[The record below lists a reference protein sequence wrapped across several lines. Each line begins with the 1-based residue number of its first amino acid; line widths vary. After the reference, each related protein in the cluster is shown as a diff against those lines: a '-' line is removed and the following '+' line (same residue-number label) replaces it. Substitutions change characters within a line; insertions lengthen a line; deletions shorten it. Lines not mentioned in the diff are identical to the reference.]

1 MGQLSHYVCR
11 DPAFLL
17 ECAAAEF
24 LVARPAT
31 SADPFPTPLSWL
43 VLRHRGLRDDLYALA
58 WRRGLRGWFDPPL
71 CTFDEVPAVFG
82 HRRTSGLTRL
92 ERAVLLHRL
101 VRDRS
106 GSVFRRGGRASA
118 WIDALDRL
126 VGALA
131 SEDIAPATFRA
142 SLEAIPNRD
151 AFEETRDA
159 ELADL
164 YEEYQAALTDVG
176 RRDGRDD
183 LIDAARAIAR
193 EPEEF
198 ARRLGGRREI
208 RILGLQ
214 DLRGGWRELLRSLS
228 VSPALDRVML
238 YTMHP
243 LALPDDLSVPAT
255 ELDTAPPPVA
265 TALFIAPDPEREAE
279 ELARQVRERID
290 AGVPPSQIA
299 ILARDASPLDQVIRA
314 LARCGVPVQASRRR
328 ALAELPLVR
337 AVRATVTDEGS
348 GTHASSPAS
357 IIGWVGRLRSVLRHV
372 WQSRDRSTGGPDVVR
387 QERLGFQAFE
397 RLCDDWQRAE
407 QLLANPDEQLEV
419 EDFRERL
426 DLILSTDVT
435 RWSEA
440 QDGVHVMEATAAV
453 YRSFDFVFVVGLVNG
468 AFPARQRS
476 SRLFPVATVRFLAE
490 RGLPLVTPAAW
501 LQHEV
506 RLFDA
511 LMGAPRLGVVIS
523 TARADELGE
532 PCGPSGFF
540 EKVRHERRS
549 HPETIH
555 SSEVIL
561 LPPGSEAAIARGAY
575 AAHAE
580 RVRAE
585 GPWGGR
591 VESAAMR
598 AFLGERFGPERIW
611 QPSELEEYARC
622 PFAYFSGRLLDL
634 ERTDAALERLARI
647 RRDALRRLYTKL
659 GEIAAGPVYL
669 LPEHLA
675 LAAPLVEGVVDE
687 AFATECGTSESLK
700 PIDATANVRARL
712 VSELLALLQAEAT
725 EHGASF
731 ARRGNA
737 RKLLRT
743 GVVAHDV
750 VVSDVTLRGPSG
762 ATLRIGGSL
771 DRLEVSV
778 DDRVRLRKLA
788 TAVQYK
794 NSEAATP
801 GNGDTS
807 AWKDRV
813 VLELPLYAV
822 ALGALR
828 PEFKLARAEY
838 RVLQDGAAVHRTQP
852 MQVDPIKQSLR
863 RSSAEQER
871 LNDAVD
877 AAIEYAGRIQRGEFP
892 PAPAPS
898 CNCPPLCHARD
909 YCRIPGGPRT
919 PPRR

>member
-31 SADPFPTPLSWL
+31 SADPFPTPPSWL
-43 VLRHRGLRDDLYALA
+43 VLRHRGLLDDLYALA

-71 CTFDEVPAVFG
+71 CTFDEIPAVLG
-82 HRRTSGLTRL
+82 QTRTSGLTRL

-101 VRDRS
+101 VRDRP
-106 GSVFRRGGRASA
+106 GSVFSRGGRASA

-151 AFEETRDA
+151 AFERTRDA

-164 YEEYQAALTDVG
+164 YEEYLAALTDVG
-176 RRDGRDD
+176 RRDGRDN

-193 EPEEF
+193 DPEEF
-198 ARRLGGRREI
+198 ALRLGGRREI
-208 RILGLQ
+208 RILGLA
-214 DLRGGWRELLRSLS
+214 DLRGGWRDLLRSLS

-243 LALPDDLSVPAT
+243 LALPDDLSVPAI
-255 ELDTAPPPVA
+255 ELDTAPPPVS

-279 ELARQVRERID
+279 EVARRVRERID
-290 AGVPPSQIA
+290 AGVSPSQIA
-299 ILARDASPLDQVIRA
+299 ILARDAPPLDHVIRA

-328 ALAELPLVR
+328 ALGEVPFAR
-337 AVRATVTDEGS
+337 AVRDMITSDGS
-348 GTHASSPAS
+348 GTHASSPAP
-357 IIGWVGRLRSVLRHV
+357 IVGWIARLGSVITHV
-372 WQSRDRSTGGPDVVR
+372 WQSRDRSTGRPDAVR
-387 QERLGFQAFE
+387 QERWAFQAFE
-397 RLCDDWQRAE
+397 RLCDAWQHAE
-407 QLLANPDEQLEV
+407 QLLANPDEEL
-419 EDFRERL
+419 DAGRFRERL

-435 RWSEA
+435 CWSEA
-440 QDGVHVMEATAAV
+440 QDGVHVMEATAAA

-468 AFPARQRS
+468 SFPARQRS
-476 SRLFPVATVRFLAE
+476 SRLFPGGTVRFLAE
-490 RGLPLVTPAAW
+490 RGLPLVTPEAW
-501 LQHEV
+501 LEHEA

-511 LMGAPRLGVVIS
+511 LMGGPRLGVVLS

-532 PCGPSGFF
+532 PRGPSGFF
-540 EKVRHERRS
+540 EQVRHARRS
-549 HPETIH
+549 HPETMH
-555 SSEVIL
+555 ASEVIL
-561 LPPGSEAAIARGAY
+561 LPPGSEAAIARGGY

-580 RVRAE
+580 RVRVE

-591 VESAAMR
+591 IEDTAMR
-598 AFLGERFGPERIW
+598 ALLGEHCGPERIW
-611 QPSELEEYARC
+611 QPSELEEYAQC
-622 PFAYFSGRLLDL
+622 PFAYFSGRLLELGRRD
-634 ERTDAALERLARI
+634 DAAERLARI
-647 RRDALRRLYTKL
+647 RRDALRRLYTRL
-659 GEIAAGPVYL
+659 GEIAPGPVYL
-669 LPEHLA
+669 LPEHLP
-675 LAAPLVEGVVDE
+675 LAARLVEGVVDE
-687 AFATECGTSESLK
+687 SLADECGTSES
-700 PIDATANVRARL
+700 PEPTASTASVRAQL
-712 VSELLALLQAEAT
+712 VSELLAVMQAEAT

-743 GVVAHDV
+743 GVVAHDI
-750 VVSDVTLRGPSG
+750 VVSDVTLQGSSG
-762 ATLRIGGSL
+762 ATLRIGGTL

-778 DDRVRLRKLA
+778 DDRVRLRKVA

-794 NSEAATP
+794 DSEAATP

-807 AWKDRV
+807 AWKDGV
-813 VLELPLYAV
+813 VLELPLYAL
-822 ALGALR
+822 ALSAMR
-828 PEFKLARAEY
+828 PELKLARAEY
-838 RVLQDGAAVHRTQP
+838 RVLQNGAPVHRTQP
-852 MQVDPIKQSLR
+852 MQIDPTKHSLR
-863 RSSAEQER
+863 HSSAERER
-871 LNDAVD
+871 LNGALG
-877 AAIEYAGRIQRGEFP
+877 AAIEYAGRIQKGEFP